1 MGIFSCILHRRI
13 LGTLAGRHKNSRAAI
28 SPAFAAGRAHGR
40 RGAAVAVI
48 LKGEFHSDAV
58 RGAAAPE
65 RLGAG
70 TCRGPGP
77 PLLPVRR
84 EWLAC
89 SGETG
94 QRGDTREYWPAHSRP
109 PLKARVAPVDRPA
122 AVWRRALQQPAAHTG
137 EGARRQETPRVGRG
151 AACFRSGDRFR
162 PFLVFHAL
170 EWARPRKTPVR
181 APESL

>member
-40 RGAAVAVI
+40 GGAAVAVI

-58 RGAAAPE
+58 RGAAA
-65 RLGAG
+65 
-70 TCRGPGP
+70 
-77 PLLPVRR
+77 PVRR

-94 QRGDTREYWPAHSRP
+94 QRGDTREYWPAVGRP

-122 AVWRRALQQPAAHTG
+122 AVWRRALQQPAAHG
-137 EGARRQETPRVGRG
+137 REGAAAGEPAVGPRG
-151 AACFRSGDRFR
+151 ALFSLWR
-162 PFLVFHAL
+162 PFQPLLGISCPGMGQTEKCAAVGA
-170 EWARPRKTPVR
+170 
-181 APESL
+181 

>member
-94 QRGDTREYWPAHSRP
+94 QRGDTREYWPAVGRP

-122 AVWRRALQQPAAHTG
+122 AVWRRALQQQPAARTG
-137 EGARRQETPRVGRG
+137 EGARRRENPRVGRG
-151 AACFRSGDRFR
+151 APYFRSGDRFR
-162 PFLVFHAL
+162 PFSAFHAL
-170 EWARPRKTPVR
+170 EVGQTAKNAAAGP
-181 APESL
+181 

>member
-48 LKGEFHSDAV
+48 LRGEFHSDAV
-58 RGAAAPE
+58 RGAPAPE

-94 QRGDTREYWPAHSRP
+94 QRGDTREYWPAVGRP

-122 AVWRRALQQPAAHTG
+122 AVWRRALQQPAARTG
-137 EGARRQETPRVGRG
+137 EGARRQENPRVGRG
-151 AACFRSGDRFR
+151 APYFRSGDRFR
-162 PFLVFHAL
+162 PFSAFHAL
-170 EWARPRKTPVR
+170 EVGQTAKNAAAGP
-181 APESL
+181 